1 MNESNQMKAIIIT
14 GVSRGLGKAFFDIL
28 KDKNY
33 HLICISRS
41 FVDYQNKQAELDNNI
56 ELIKLDLNS
65 INDVILKLNHSVTL
79 NKCNFDELTFI
90 NNAGVISP
98 IEKVGSIDEN
108 DIRKS
113 ININFVSP
121 VLITNYLSDFCSKNQ
136 IRFKII
142 NITTGA
148 ADKPFEGWSVYCSTK
163 SATKMF
169 LSVIEKEKGAV
180 IENIDPGVLNTG
192 MQKEIRN
199 ATKSNF
205 PLIGYFQNLEKENK
219 LEAPS
224 QVAFNILKS
233 SGLI

>member
-1 MNESNQMKAIIIT
+1 MKAIIIT

-33 HLICISRS
+33 YLICISRT
-41 FVDYQNKQAELDNNI
+41 FVDYQKKQAELNNNV
-56 ELIKLDLNS
+56 ELIKLDLNKV
-65 INDVILKLNHSVTL
+65 NDVILKLNHNITL
-79 NKCNFDELTFI
+79 NKCNFDELIFI

-98 IEKVGSIDEN
+98 IGKVGSIDEK
-108 DIRKS
+108 DVKKS

-121 VLITNYLSDFCSKNQ
+121 ILITNHLSALCNKNQ

-169 LSVIEKEKGAV
+169 LSVIEKEEGAV

-199 ATKSNF
+199 ATKSYF

-219 LEAPS
+219 LEEPS

-233 SGLI
+233 SGLV

>member
-1 MNESNQMKAIIIT
+1 MKAIIIS

-33 HLICISRS
+33 YLICISRS
-41 FVDYQNKQAELDNNI
+41 FVDYQNEQAELDNNI
-56 ELIKLDLNS
+56 EIIKLDLDS
-65 INDVILKLNHSVTL
+65 INDLILKLKHNVTL
-79 NKCNFDELTFI
+79 NKCNFDELIFI

-98 IEKVGSIDEN
+98 IGKVGIIDEK
-108 DIRKS
+108 DIKKS
-113 ININFVSP
+113 MNINFVSP
-121 VLITNYLSDFCSKNQ
+121 VLITNYLSAFCSKNQ

-169 LSVIEKEKGAV
+169 LRVIEKEKGAV

-205 PLIGYFQNLEKENK
+205 PLISYFQSLEKENK
-219 LEAPS
+219 LEEPS
-224 QVAFNILKS
+224 QVALSILKN